1 MDRPFSI
8 LDLGTNTFHLLVSEG
23 NRVVYEERRPVR
35 IGMGGINRNMI
46 TGEAIDRAVACLRD
60 YKKMSDSLGS
70 SGIYA
75 IGTSA
80 FRNAL
85 NAAQVVE
92 TIRSE
97 TGIEVKIISGEQE
110 AELIYDGIRSG
121 MRLTEEVSMIV
132 DIGGGSV
139 EFIIT
144 GKSGICFKVSLETGG
159 QRLMELFQKN
169 DPIRPEEILAVEGH
183 LEEKL
188 AGVLKAVELFRPEI
202 LIGSSG
208 SFDTLSEIWCLKN
221 AMPYV
226 PGPETPLTIEGFHT
240 VSGELMQLNRAGRM
254 AIPGM
259 IALRVD
265 MIVVACVLIRFLLR
279 KTPVKDLR
287 VSGYS
292 LKEGVR
298 WRLLSGVPF

>member
-1 MDRPFSI
+1 MSRRVSI
-8 LDLGTNTFHLLVSEG
+8 MDLGTNTFHLLVSEG
-23 NRVVYEERRPVR
+23 SLAVYEERRPVR
-35 IGMGGINRNMI
+35 IGMGGINNNMI
-46 TGEAIDRAVACLRD
+46 TEQGIGRAVACLKD
-60 YKKMSDSLGS
+60 YKEKSDLLGS
-70 SGIYA
+70 AGIYA

-80 FRNAL
+80 FRSAL

-97 TGIEVKIISGEQE
+97 TGIEVKIISGEME

-121 MRLTEEVSMIV
+121 LGSLEEVSMMV

-139 EFIIT
+139 EFIIAD
-144 GKSGICFKVSLETGG
+144 KSGIIRRISLETGG

-169 DPIRPEEILAVEGH
+169 DPILSEEIIAVENH
-183 LEEKL
+183 LEKNLIE
-188 AGVLKAVELFRPEI
+188 VLKAIELYRPEI

-208 SFDTLSEIWCLKN
+208 SFDTLSEIWCRRNKII
-221 AMPYV
+221 YE
-226 PGPETPLTIEGFHT
+226 PGPETPLTVEGFYAI
-240 VSGELMQLNRAGRM
+240 SGELLNLDRSGRM

-259 IALRVD
+259 IELRVD
-265 MIVVACVLIRFLLR
+265 MIVVGCILIRFLLQ
-279 KTPVKDLR
+279 KTNIKRLR

-298 WRLLSGVPF
+298 WRVMSGIPL

>member
-23 NRVVYEERRPVR
+23 NQVVYEERRPVR

-121 MRLTEEVSMIV
+121 MQLTEEVSMIV

-188 AGVLKAVELFRPEI
+188 AEVLKAVELFRPEI

-240 VSGELMQLNRAGRM
+240 VSGELMQLNRDGRM

-279 KTPVKDLR
+279 KTAVKDLR